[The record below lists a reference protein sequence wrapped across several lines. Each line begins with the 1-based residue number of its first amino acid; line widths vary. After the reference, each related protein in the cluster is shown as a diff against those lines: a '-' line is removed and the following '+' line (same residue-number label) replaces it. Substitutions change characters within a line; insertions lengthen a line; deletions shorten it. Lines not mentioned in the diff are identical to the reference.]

1 MESAQGTPQPFP
13 LRTPGFGGAEPRKI
27 PNKYFLLQTEGEQ
40 VLPPKILM
48 LKTGPL
54 YTGAELNLRNRVF
67 GEVEKNS
74 FIA

>member
-27 PNKYFLLQTEGEQ
+27 PTKSFLLQPEGER

-48 LKTGPL
+48 LKTVPL

-74 FIA
+74 FSA